1 MFPCAESLL
10 QFSSVQ
16 FSCSVVSNSLQ
27 PHGLQ
32 HASLPCPSSTPR
44 TCSNSS
50 PLSRWCHSTISS
62 SSHPTVSTMSSP
74 SPPAFNLSQQETPSK
89 ETPSFHWVSLS
100 NSMKLWDMPCRATQ
114 DGWDC
119 GGELWQD
126 MVHCRREWVIA
137 KSAAECP
144 AQSSP
149 HYKKVSSCVEV
160 EKTSFRAFFKVSN
173 VAFCCDS
180 VKNTF

>member
-1 MFPCAESLL
+1 MNV
-10 QFSSVQ
+10 SVQ
-16 FSCSVVSNSLQ
+16 FTQLCPTLCS
-27 PHGLQ
+27 PMD
-32 HASLPCPSSTPR
+32 CSTPGFPVHHQLPELTQTHVHR
-44 TCSNSS
+44 VDDVIQPAH
-50 PLSRWCHSTISS
+50 PL
-62 SSHPTVSTMSSP
+62 SSP

-173 VAFCCDS
+173 VALCCDS